1 MLASAFAPR
10 SHRRQGGDALQ
21 WLPKRA
27 ALASDP
33 VLPVCS
39 MRSTGKTAG
48 CPCAAACDHHGLTLT
63 TIARLMTAKTYQRAD
78 SGLPLPISRWTAS
91 MTTISPPPAG
101 STPPPAR
108 TGSPRVRCPKGWDWS
123 AGRAP
128 SRTTK
133 NVTTAATTSPVDSI
147 PVEIRP
153 RLEAARPTP
162 SISTISDEAA
172 MIDTTVVR
180 R

>member
-91 MTTISPPPAG
+91 MTTISPHPQQDRRLRQRGQVLRAFGARRDGIGRPAG
-101 STPPPAR
+101 HR
-108 TGSPRVRCPKGWDWS
+108 
-123 AGRAP
+123 AGRR
-128 SRTTK
+128 RT
-133 NVTTAATTSPVDSI
+133 
-147 PVEIRP
+147 
-153 RLEAARPTP
+153 
-162 SISTISDEAA
+162 
-172 MIDTTVVR
+172 
-180 R
+180 

>member
-33 VLPVCS
+33 VLPLCS

-91 MTTISPPPAG
+91 MTTISPPPSRIDA
-101 STPPPAR
+101 SASADRFSAR
-108 TGSPRVRCPKGWDWS
+108 SVPEGMGLVGRPGTEPDDEERNDRCD
-123 AGRAP
+123 
-128 SRTTK
+128 
-133 NVTTAATTSPVDSI
+133 NVPGGLD
-147 PVEIRP
+147 PG
-153 RLEAARPTP
+153 
-162 SISTISDEAA
+162 
-172 MIDTTVVR
+172 
-180 R
+180 